1 MRDCRAVRARAG
13 SVRENCGATRHY
25 LSAGA
30 RPGKEGQGLARMA
43 GTKDMKAGDM
53 KAGGGSRL
61 ATAGGVAAGKRQ
73 KERRAAPDIREIPRF
88 APGSLLHAC

>member
-1 MRDCRAVRARAG
+1 MRFGHAAG
-13 SVRENCGATRHY
+13 SVRENCGATGHY

-30 RPGKEGQGLARMA
+30 RPGKEGQGLVRMA
-43 GTKDMKAGDM
+43 GTKDM

-61 ATAGGVAAGKRQ
+61 ATADGVAAGKRQ

>member
-1 MRDCRAVRARAG
+1 
-13 SVRENCGATRHY
+13 
-25 LSAGA
+25 
-30 RPGKEGQGLARMA
+30 MA